1 MNPSSPLFDALKSPP
16 SLSPPLPPH
25 SPSYKR
31 GQALSPR
38 ASLDSDDSTL
48 RDLEISEGVLLVD
61 APISARAKAYPLSPL
76 DYEHDLLPLTAGL
89 DDNGGFAAATAA
101 ASQTKSLGLLN
112 GIALI
117 VGLQIGSGI
126 FSAPGVVIANMH
138 SVGASLGVWLFAGL
152 LAWTGASSFAELG
165 SSIPVNGGAQAYLN
179 YAYGPLVAYL
189 FAWTAI
195 IVLSPGG
202 NAVISLVF
210 AEYLNRLFWHSTSA
224 DASPDSIPQWAVKLT
239 AVSAILFVFVI
250 CVATPNAAP
259 RMAVMFTTV
268 KVVALISITALGLAQ
283 LARGHASSSLTAEP
297 FFAAPLSGAGASAL
311 AQAGPAEVAR
321 ALYSGLW
328 AFDGWNQAN
337 YVGGE
342 MRDAEKNIPRAI
354 HCSMGVVIILF
365 FLANLSY
372 FVVLEKSTLALS
384 NTVALDFGRALFG
397 PVGGIVFALM
407 VAISCFGAL
416 NGSAFTSSRLI
427 YAAGKEGYLPALFG
441 RLHQRLQTPLNAMCL
456 QASLTIM
463 FIVVGGGFRSL
474 INFSVV
480 AAWTFYFLTV
490 LGVLVLRVKEPQLE
504 RPYRT
509 WITTPLIFCAVCIFL
524 LSMPVKAAPAQ
535 ALAAIC
541 FILAGIPVY
550 FMTQREELSSTL
562 SAISIAKNWFERLGA
577 KWTHRGEW
585 EAVATEGESRIELVD
600 SARTARF

>member
-1 MNPSSPLFDALKSPP
+1 MNPSSPLFDALKSPT
-16 SLSPPLPPH
+16 SLSPHLP

-31 GQALSPR
+31 AVLSPR
-38 ASLDSDDSTL
+38 ASLDSDDSSL
-48 RDLEISEGVLLVD
+48 RDLEISEGLLLVD
-61 APISARAKAYPLSPL
+61 APITARGKAFPLSPL
-76 DYEHDLLPLTAGL
+76 DFEHDLLPLTAGL
-89 DDNGGFAAATAA
+89 NNTDDFAAAAA
-101 ASQTKSLGLLN
+101 AAAQPKTLGLLN

-138 SVGASLGVWLFAGL
+138 SVGASLGIWLAAGL

-165 SSIPVNGGAQAYLN
+165 SSIPVNGGAQAYLH

-239 AVSAILFVFVI
+239 AVSAILIVFVI

-268 KVVALISITALGLAQ
+268 KVVALISINVLGLIQ
-283 LARGHASSSLTAEP
+283 LARGHASSSLTSEP
-297 FFAAPLSGAGASAL
+297 FFASPLSGAAASSL
-311 AQAGPAEVAR
+311 AQAGPSEIAR

-342 MRDAEKNIPRAI
+342 MKDAQRNIPRAI
-354 HCSMGVVIILF
+354 HCSMGGVIILF
-365 FLANLSY
+365 LLANLSY
-372 FVVLEKSTLALS
+372 FVVLDKATLARS

-407 VAISCFGAL
+407 VAVSCFGAL

-441 RLHQRLQTPLNAMCL
+441 QLNRRLQTPLNAMGL
-456 QASLTIM
+456 QATLTIM

-490 LGVLVLRVKEPQLE
+490 LGVLVLRMKEPQLE

-509 WITTPLIFCAVCIFL
+509 WITTPIIFCAVCVFL
-524 LSMPVKAAPAQ
+524 LSMPVKAAPTQ
-535 ALAAIC
+535 ALAAIG

-562 SAISIAKNWFERLGA
+562 NAISIAKDRFERLRA
-577 KWTHRGEW
+577 RWTQRGGGW
-585 EAVATEGESRIELVD
+585 QAVANEGEDRVEMVD
-600 SARTARF
+600 SGRTSRM

>member
-1 MNPSSPLFDALKSPP
+1 MNPGSSTLFDALKSPS
-16 SLSPPLPPH
+16 SLSPHLPN
-25 SPSYKR
+25 PSYKR
-31 GQALSPR
+31 TVLSPR
-38 ASLDSDDSTL
+38 ASLDSDDSDL
-48 RDLEISEGVLLVD
+48 RDLEISEGLLLVD
-61 APISARAKAYPLSPL
+61 APISARGKAYPLTPL
-76 DYEHDLLPLTAGL
+76 DFEHDLLPLTAGL
-89 DDNGGFAAATAA
+89 SNADGFAAAAA
-101 ASQTKSLGLLN
+101 AQPKTLGLLN

-138 SVGASLGVWLFAGL
+138 SVGASLGIWLGAGL

-165 SSIPVNGGAQAYLN
+165 SSIPVNGGAQAYLH

-239 AVSAILFVFVI
+239 AVSAILFVFLI

-259 RMAVMFTTV
+259 RMAVMFTAV
-268 KVVALISITALGLAQ
+268 KISITVLGLVQ
-283 LARGHASSSLTAEP
+283 LARGQASSSLTSEP
-297 FFAAPLSGAGASAL
+297 FFASPLSGAGASSL
-311 AQAGPAEVAR
+311 AQAGPSEIAR

-342 MRDAEKNIPRAI
+342 MKDAQRNIPRAI
-354 HCSMGVVIILF
+354 HCSMGAVIILF

-372 FVVLEKSTLALS
+372 FVVLDKATLARS

-427 YAAGKEGYLPALFG
+427 YAAGKEGYLPAVFG
-441 RLHQRLQTPLNAMCL
+441 QLNKRLQTPLNAMGL
-456 QASLTIM
+456 QATLTIT

-490 LGVLVLRVKEPQLE
+490 LGVLVLRMKEPQLE
-504 RPYRT
+504 RPYKT
-509 WITTPLIFCAVCIFL
+509 WLTTPIIFCAVCIFL
-524 LSMPVKAAPAQ
+524 LSMPIKAAPTQ
-535 ALAAIC
+535 ALAAIG

-550 FMTQREELSSTL
+550 YMTQREELSSTL
-562 SAISIAKNWFERLGA
+562 NAISIAKDRFERLRARWAHGDD
-577 KWTHRGEW
+577 W
-585 EAVATEGESRIELVD
+585 EAVSAEREDHVEMVD
-600 SARTARF
+600 SARTSLM